1 VRRLLLAG
9 VAASAVLAAV
19 GPGTAAE
26 RPALTNL
33 HPCEG
38 VPRFTCSTLR
48 VPLDHSGKVR
58 GTIALQ
64 VATAPRSTGR
74 KGVLLMLSGGPGQP
88 GVPLVSRISGRLA
101 RVLDDYRLVM
111 LDQRGTGAN
120 ALVCTALQE
129 QMGVSDLR
137 RPTAGAVRACGAKV
151 GARRRFYT
159 TLDTVADLE
168 LLRRA
173 LGVERWVVDGVSY
186 GSYVAARYGLEHPEH
201 TAKLVLDSVLPHDGI
216 DMLAVTSMPA
226 TARVLR
232 AACAAASCRTDPVA
246 DLTRVVRHYGN
257 GVEVLDALVLMSIV
271 DPTFVRNVDIPGLLH
286 AAAAGDRYGLDSF
299 LASVRAGSSAPAG
312 TLSQGLH
319 ASTLCTDLPGP
330 WGTSATSL
338 GARRAA
344 LDRAVARLPVPA
356 VWPFDRSTARGNGFL
371 QTCLHWPVTEPAPA
385 PPAGARLLPPTLLL
399 AGERDLS
406 TPIEWAR
413 HQAKLTPRGRLVVI
427 PGAGHS
433 IQTRDASG
441 RGIRAL
447 AQFLGT

>member
-9 VAASAVLAAV
+9 VAAAAVLAAI

-26 RPALTNL
+26 RPALMNPR
-33 HPCEG
+33 PCEG
-38 VPRFTCSTLR
+38 APRFTCSTLR
-48 VPLDHSGKVR
+48 VPLDHSGKTR

-88 GVPLVSRISGRLA
+88 GVPLVPRISGRLA
-101 RVLDDYRLVM
+101 RVVDDYRLVM

-120 ALVCTALQE
+120 ALVCAALQE

-186 GSYVAARYGLEHPEH
+186 GSYVAARYALRHPQR
-201 TAKLVLDSVLPHDGI
+201 TTKLVLDSVVPHGGI

-232 AACAAASCRTDPVA
+232 TACAAAGCGTDPVA
-246 DLTRVVRHYGN
+246 DLARVVRRYGN
-257 GVEVLDALVLMSIV
+257 GVQVLDALVVMSIV
-271 DPTFVRNVDIPGLLH
+271 DPTFTRNVDIPGLLH
-286 AAAAGDRYGLDSF
+286 AAANGDRSGLDVL
-299 LASVRAGSSAPAG
+299 LANVKAGTSAPAG

-319 ASTLCTDLPGP
+319 ASTLCTDLPAP
-330 WGTSATSL
+330 WGTSATPSAGRL
-338 GARRAA
+338 RAVRREVAA
-344 LDRAVARLPVPA
+344 LRTRDVWPYDRA
-356 VWPFDRSTARGNGFL
+356 TAQANGFL
-371 QTCLHWPVTEPAPA
+371 QTCLHGPPTAAAPQPRRGEKLA
-385 PPAGARLLPPTLLL
+385 VPTLLL
-399 AGERDLS
+399 NGDRDLS
-406 TPIEWAR
+406 TPLAWAR
-413 HQAKLTPRGRLVVI
+413 QEGALAPEGRLVVI

-433 IQTRDASG
+433 VQTRDPSG

-447 AQFLGT
+447 ADFLGS